1 MIQSKQIQVSAPA
14 QQCSIYGIPFA
25 DLLAIDR
32 EGVGL
37 MIEPVPTSD
46 ETQNVEAFSF
56 QYKGSKPFTPPPG
69 FMFFQASNGVP
80 NPPNTNRLQYF
91 YVGVGVM
98 EGVVYKFTS
107 NGTTVSYTTPAS
119 PTRASVL
126 AGIAS
131 LINAGGWAV
140 FVSATVVTLDR
151 VEINISS
158 TNPAYQFTAE
168 AITGQE
174 FTFISGIY
182 CVIDGVEYIINSSQS
197 YISMPAIPSLA
208 SSYDFPDLTLGP
220 LSAFLSDPL
229 YSQQYN
235 VITSL
240 GNTDIDL
247 IPIPVSTFPTDG
259 NVCFVDTENVY
270 FASIFSTFE
279 TITILHK

>member
-1 MIQSKQIQVSAPA
+1 MIQSKQITVSTGRS
-14 QQCSIYGIPFA
+14 CSSYGIPFA
-25 DLLAIDR
+25 NLLAIKR
-32 EGVGL
+32 EGIGFKF
-37 MIEPVPTSD
+37 EETPTAD
-46 ETQNVEAFSF
+46 ETQTIEAFSF

-140 FVSATVVTLDR
+140 YVSATVVTLDR

-158 TNPAYQFTAE
+158 TNPTYQFTAE

-182 CVIDGVEYIINSSQS
+182 CTIDGLEYIINSDQD
-197 YISMPAIPSLA
+197 YISMPAVPALA
-208 SSYDFPDLTLGP
+208 ASYDFGDLTQEL
-220 LSAFLSDPL
+220 LASFLSDPL
-229 YSQQYN
+229 YSQQYL

-247 IPIPVSTFPTDG
+247 IPVAVDLYPSDG
-259 NVCFVDTENVY
+259 NTVFVSSDTLY
-270 FASIFSTFE
+270 FANIFSIFE
-279 TITILHK
+279 TITILYK

>member
-1 MIQSKQIQVSAPA
+1 MIQSKYIQVSSGRE
-14 QQCSIYGIPFA
+14 CSTYGIPFENI
-25 DLLAIDR
+25 LAIKR
-32 EGVGL
+32 EGIGFKF
-37 MIEPVPTSD
+37 EQTPTAD
-46 ETQNVEAFSF
+46 ETQTVEAFSF
-56 QYKGSKPFTPPPG
+56 RYKGSKPFTPPPG
-69 FMFFQASNGVP
+69 FSFFQASNSVP
-80 NPPNTNRLQYF
+80 VPPGTNRLQYF

-140 FVSATVVTLDR
+140 FVSATVVSLDR

-158 TNPAYQFTAE
+158 PNPAYQFTAE

-182 CVIDGVEYIINSSQS
+182 CTINGLEYIISSSQS
-197 YISMPAIPSLA
+197 YITDPAIPSLA
-208 SSYDFPDLTLGP
+208 ASYDFGDLTQEL
-220 LSAFLSDPL
+220 LSSFLSDPL
-229 YSQQYN
+229 YSQQYL

-240 GNTDIDL
+240 GNTDIEN
-247 IPIPVSTFPTDG
+247 IPVPVSMYPTDG
-259 NVCFVDTENVY
+259 NTCYVSTDNMY
-270 FASIFSTFE
+270 FANNFSTFE